1 MLLCPM
7 IGQICCPCFFSS
19 ICTYKM
25 GCWNEFGANPKL
37 LKSFVYVI
45 TDKKIHKWADATP
58 TASCGHNAIGLLF
71 NPRSG
76 AIDLTDITG
85 IREGYP
91 DGRDMMTVCFDGSRA
106 RYVTIGCVN
115 PSELEHASF
124 SIFPVTPRVFSSR
137 MLTQV
142 PLLRP
147 HFARCVASLAY
158 QAATRSP
165 PMVEAA
171 KMGPRPAKLSGWWTT
186 RRRW

>member
-1 MLLCPM
+1 MLAFPM
-7 IGQICCPCFFSS
+7 LGQICCPCFFSS
-19 ICTYKM
+19 WCTYKM

-37 LKSFVYVI
+37 LKSFVYVT

-58 TASCGHNAIGLLF
+58 KASCGSNNNPGCLF
-71 NPRSG
+71 DPRSG

-85 IREGYP
+85 IREGF
-91 DGRDMMTVCFDGSRA
+91 DGPPCFDGSRA
-106 RYVTIGCVN
+106 RYITIGCVN
-115 PSELEHASF
+115 PSEFEHASF

-147 HFARCVASLAY
+147 HFARCVASRAY

-171 KMGPRPAKLSGWWTT
+171 KMRPRPAKLSGWWTT

>member
-1 MLLCPM
+1 MLLFPF
-7 IGQICCPCFFSS
+7 IGQILCPCYFSS
-19 ICTYKM
+19 ICTYYM
-25 GCWNEFGANPKL
+25 GTWNEFGANPKL

-45 TDKKIHKWADATP
+45 TDKKIHKWADASHATP
-58 TASCGHNAIGLLF
+58 KASCGHNAIGLLF

-85 IREGYP
+85 IREGGDLSQP
-91 DGRDMMTVCFDGSRA
+91 CFDNSRA

-115 PSELEHASF
+115 PRELEHASF

-147 HFARCVASLAY
+147 HFARCVAS
-158 QAATRSP
+158 QAHQSATRSP
-165 PMVEAA
+165 
-171 KMGPRPAKLSGWWTT
+171 
-186 RRRW
+186 